1 VIFDLQDDIMALLVD
16 VPAEVFDPR
25 YETIYLPTLVRG
37 TFRWIRSGLAFT
49 LTHHYF
55 LSFLAST
62 RPKIVLTIIDNNRAL
77 YTARMASA
85 DEEARFVIFQNGNR
99 LLSEFPSQ
107 KSLLPGDVFFCLTD
121 AYVEPLKGSVAG
133 DALIVPSGSLASKLH
148 KLHDLPIS
156 QGNTAGYISNW
167 RQGSMLE
174 GELWVT
180 DNHGAAVPHCK
191 FYKPEI
197 DLLQP
202 LLQSIQSLGMT
213 LEIIGASSDNRSEE
227 YFFYESILGKEGWSF
242 SPRIGKERSYSK
254 IRLYPILFCVDSTLG
269 YEALSGL
276 KRVIFLDASSGGENR
291 APFGYPS
298 NLELANSPL
307 HLRNEAL
314 RSWKSQIAQVVS
326 MNDPDF
332 TVLADSI
339 VGQAAISIRLVDLSQ
354 IVRAI
359 LRPGFNG
366 GS

>member
-1 VIFDLQDDIMALLVD
+1 
-16 VPAEVFDPR
+16 
-25 YETIYLPTLVRG
+25 
-37 TFRWIRSGLAFT
+37 
-49 LTHHYF
+49 
-55 LSFLAST
+55 
-62 RPKIVLTIIDNNRAL
+62 
-77 YTARMASA
+77 MASA

-99 LLSEFPSQ
+99 LLSELPSK

-167 RQGSMLE
+167 RQGDMLN

-180 DNHGAAVPHCK
+180 DARGTAVPHST

-197 DLLQP
+197 QLLLP

-213 LEIIGASSDNRSEE
+213 LEIIGNPSDDSSEE
-227 YFFYESILGKEGWSF
+227 RLFYESILGKEGWSL

-254 IRLYPILFCVDSTLG
+254 IPLYPILFCVDSTLG

-276 KRVIFLDASSGGENR
+276 KRVMFLDSSSGGGNR
-291 APFGYPS
+291 TPFGYPS
-298 NLELANSPL
+298 NLEFANSPL
-307 HLRNEAL
+307 HLRNEDL
-314 RSWKSQIAQVVS
+314 RSWESQIAQAVS
-326 MNDPDF
+326 MNDPAF

-339 VGQAAISIRLVDLSQ
+339 VGQAAISMRLVDLSE